1 MGKKNDALEKLQS
14 EAEKLRGRLESVQSE
29 TEKLKARST
38 QRHTSDSD
46 FEDILD
52 VLFDSPL

>member
-14 EAEKLRGRLESVQSE
+14 EAEKLRGRLESVLSE
-29 TEKLKARST
+29 TEKFKERST

-52 VLFDSPL
+52 VLFPTQL